1 MKGREI
7 FSVLGIYDSAKS
19 LLDAVPRVRSEVE
32 GKLEAY
38 TPYPVHG
45 MEEALRLK
53 KSPIAGMVL
62 VMGIL
67 GALAALGLEL
77 WTSGVDYPQVTA
89 GKPVFS
95 WEAFIPI
102 MFELT
107 VLFAAFTAGLGMLL
121 LLNRLPFFRH
131 PILASKSMPLITRD
145 KFALSIESK
154 GNVLDVEKALSALR
168 NSGAVAVEV
177 LESAPPRGLASPNF
191 FFGVLLAIFVSC
203 LAAGYGAYW
212 ATKLFP
218 RAIPMVHMLEQPRLG
233 PQEPD
238 AFFSDGS
245 GMRVPVEGT
254 VSRISLPYTVKDEE
268 AAAVLINPTPRTET
282 VLRNGRKLFDDY
294 CSVCHGV
301 LGDGKTTLTAAY
313 EAIPANLMSQSISG
327 LPDGS
332 MYHVLVEGKNSMPS
346 YAADLTQEERWEVL
360 HYVRVLQRALN
371 ASDEDVESAE

>member
-1 MKGREI
+1 MNGRSV

-32 GKLEAY
+32 GRLEAY

-67 GALAALGLEL
+67 GAVAALGLEL

-89 GKPVFS
+89 GKPVLS

-102 MFELT
+102 MFEIT
-107 VLFAAFTAGLGMLL
+107 VLFAAFTAGLGMLF
-121 LLNRLPFFRH
+121 LLNRLPLFRH
-131 PILASKSMPLITRD
+131 PMLASKSMPLVTRD
-145 KFALSIESK
+145 KFALSVESGG
-154 GNVLDVEKALSALR
+154 GNLDVAKALSALR

-177 LESAPPRGLASPNF
+177 IESPPSRGPASPNF
-191 FFGVLLAIFVSC
+191 FFGVLLAVFVSC
-203 LAAGYGAYW
+203 LVAGYATYW
-212 ATKLFP
+212 AMKLFP
-218 RAIPMVHMLEQPRLG
+218 QAIPMVHMLEQPRLD

-238 AFFSDGS
+238 SFFSDGS

-254 VSRISLPYTVKDEE
+254 VSQVSLPYTVKSEE
-268 AAAVLINPTPRTET
+268 AAAVLANPVPRTGA
-282 VLRNGRKLFDDY
+282 VLQKGRQLFNDH
-294 CSVCHGV
+294 CSVCHGI
-301 LGDGKTTLTAAY
+301 LGDGETTLTAAY
-313 EAIPANLMSQSISG
+313 GAKPANLISQSIAG

-332 MYHVLVEGKNSMPS
+332 MYHVVMEGKNSMPS
-346 YAADLTQEERWEVL
+346 YAADLSQDERWEVL
-360 HYVRVLQRALN
+360 QYVRVLQRALD
-371 ASDEDVESAE
+371 ARDDDVASAE